1 MTLLSRIERGRTPMP
16 PRIITYGVEGV
27 GKSTFASESLR
38 PIFIQ
43 TEDGLG
49 QIECDKFPLA
59 GSFEEVHRA
68 LGELHTE
75 DHDFETVVI
84 DSLDWLERLI
94 WDAVCN
100 GLAMSSRNR
109 YLSDEE
115 RQQALAIFSS
125 LRNAK
130 KAITGGLTEADSVIT
145 QISTEITAA
154 GGEIDYVEIIDAE
167 NLTSGASIDCEV
179 LIAVAAVFGITR
191 LIDNLK
197 VNLSVDD

>member
-1 MTLLSRIERGRTPMP
+1 MVTKLFNATLPDVAVFGEKDEQQAAVIKRMVRDLNFPI
-16 PRIITYGVEGV
+16 RIIT
-27 GKSTFASESLR
+27 S
-38 PIFIQ
+38 PIVR
-43 TEDGLG
+43 EPD
-49 QIECDKFPLA
+49 
-59 GSFEEVHRA
+59 
-68 LGELHTE
+68 
-75 DHDFETVVI
+75 
-84 DSLDWLERLI
+84 
-94 WDAVCN
+94 

-167 NLTSGASIDCEV
+167 NLTSVASIDCEV
-179 LIAVAAVFGITR
+179 LIAVAEIGRASCRERV
-191 LIDNLK
+191 
-197 VNLSVDD
+197 